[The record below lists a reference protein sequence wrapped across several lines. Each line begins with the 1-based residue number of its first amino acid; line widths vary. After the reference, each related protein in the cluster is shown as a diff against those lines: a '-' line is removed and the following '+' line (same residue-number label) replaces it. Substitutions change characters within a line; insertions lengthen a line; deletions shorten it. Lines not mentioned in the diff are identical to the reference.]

1 MDDNSRRFRAFIS
14 YSQRDKSFAKRLQR
28 WLESYQVPVGALG
41 DLEPGPIPKKL
52 GRFFRDEEE
61 MAATSDIA
69 GMVRGAIEDSQS
81 LIVVCSPN
89 SAKSSWVNAEIE
101 HFRRTGR
108 GGQVFAVILDG
119 EPNSGDPETECFP
132 PGLRQSR
139 DTSDQLAMPIEPLA
153 MDIRKDSRARLLTR
167 IAAGLLGIEFDKL
180 WRRERRRAVFRRVR
194 QLTYSVAIAAVFAG
208 VVSFAIRA
216 VSIERS
222 RQLAL
227 ASLAESSS
235 GQYDRALRLAI
246 LAARDHGILGPPS
259 VEAEPALARA
269 AANTQTLVEFSDHT
283 AYLQT
288 AAFSADGRFAAT
300 SGEDETTRVWDSH
313 TGELISVFRGHVDD
327 PETELRGGVNEGVAQ
342 MIMFS
347 PDGQLVLTAGL
358 ESDETGT
365 VGRVWQSANG
375 EEVYKV
381 SLCDWTATFTEDVI
395 ASTEF
400 YSNCDRVYSAV
411 DGRLL
416 EGISAASVPSPEY
429 PFPSIE
435 YQQTEHG
442 YGIELLE
449 QDASNPTVL
458 FGHTSS
464 VAVAVSGQPG
474 TPFVATGSFDK
485 TARIWDSRD
494 GVEQIT
500 LVGHEKVVTDLAF
513 SPYGERVLSVSA
525 DGTARIWGRPAD
537 AVGENVSGPTSD
549 NPRNAFGEWVIEG
562 DVGMF
567 SDETLSPDVYL
578 RNSKTGQTIAH
589 LNGPGG
595 HKGHINSVRFSNDG
609 KRVITAGDDSTFRIW
624 DPRSG
629 AQLARYVEH
638 EERVLDANISPD
650 GERLATVAWDGVNQI
665 QYGPRLW
672 DARTG
677 LELIDLTPPDPRPFN
692 NMFEVVFSED
702 GLSLFWSGDDFGG
715 NSSITEAA
723 GPTDRRR
730 AGLPDLITKACQVSD
745 GFLGGTLRKIRDS
758 DVVRVPALEGRQ
770 GEDVCAGGNTW
781 MQLLSG
787 HR

>member
-1 MDDNSRRFRAFIS
+1 MDGNSKRFRAFIS

-28 WLESYQVPVGALG
+28 WLENYQVPVGGLV
-41 DLEPGPIPKKL
+41 DLETGPIPKKL

-81 LIVVCSPN
+81 LIVVCSTN

-108 GGQVFAVILDG
+108 SGQVFAVILNG
-119 EPNSGDPETECFP
+119 EPNSGNADTECFP
-132 PGLRQSR
+132 PGLRKSR
-139 DTSDQLAMPIEPLA
+139 DNSDQFAMPIEPLA

-180 WRRERRRAVFRRVR
+180 WRRDRRRAAFRMVH
-194 QLTYSVAIAAVFAG
+194 QLAYSLAIAAMFAS
-208 VVSFAIRA
+208 VVGFAIRS
-216 VSIERS
+216 VSMERS

-227 ASLAESSS
+227 ASLAESHS

-246 LAARDHGILGPPS
+246 LAARDHGFLGPPS

-288 AAFSADGRFAAT
+288 GAFSSDGRFAAT
-300 SGEDETTRVWDSH
+300 SGEDETTRVWDSYS
-313 TGELISVFRGHVDD
+313 GELISVFRGHVDD
-327 PETELRGGVNEGVAQ
+327 PETFLRGGVNEGVAQ
-342 MIMFS
+342 MILFS
-347 PDGQLVLTAGL
+347 PDSKLVLTAGL
-358 ESDETGT
+358 ESDEAGT
-365 VGRVWQSANG
+365 VGRVWRSATG
-375 EEVYKV
+375 DEVYKV
-381 SLCDWTATFTEDVI
+381 SLCDWATTFTEDAI
-395 ASTEF
+395 ASTEP
-400 YSNCDRVYSAV
+400 YGNCDRVYSTI
-411 DGRLL
+411 DGRIL
-416 EGISAASVPSPEY
+416 EGFSAESIVSPEY

-435 YQQTEHG
+435 YQEAEHG
-442 YGIELLE
+442 HGIEIWD

-458 FGHTSS
+458 FGHTASI
-464 VAVAVSGQPG
+464 AVAVSGPPG

-494 GVEQIT
+494 GVEQRKLI
-500 LVGHEKVVTDLAF
+500 GHEKVVTDLAF
-513 SPYGERVLSVSA
+513 SPDGERLLSVSA
-525 DGTARIWGRPAD
+525 DGTARIWGRPKETVD
-537 AVGENVSGPTSD
+537 ENVPGPIAE
-549 NPRNAFGEWVIEG
+549 NPQDAFGKWVIEG

-578 RNSKTGQTIAH
+578 RNSKTGRTIAH

-595 HKGHINSVRFSNDG
+595 HNGHINSVRFSNDG
-609 KRVITAGDDSTFRIW
+609 ERMISAGDDSTFRIW

-629 AQLARYVEH
+629 EQLSRYFEH
-638 EERVLDANISPD
+638 DERVLDANFSPNR
-650 GERLATVAWDGVNQI
+650 ERLATVAWDGVDQI
-665 QYGPRLW
+665 QYGPHLW

-677 LELIDLTPPDPRPFN
+677 LELLDFTPTDPRPFN
-692 NMFEVVFSED
+692 NMSEIVFSED
-702 GLSLFWSGDDFGG
+702 GLSVFWSGDDFGG
-715 NSSITEAA
+715 SAKITEAA

-730 AGLPDLITKACQVSD
+730 AGLPDLITKACQVPD

-758 DVVRVPALEGRQ
+758 DVSRLPALEDRQ
-770 GEDVCAGGNTW
+770 GEDVCEGGNTW
-781 MQLLSG
+781 LQLLSG